1 MVQAPSLGT
10 ASPGLTASTPGA
22 EGEGLSGRKGL
33 ANTVTVW
40 MGGPWG
46 VLVLST
52 KVLEVFSVPLS
63 LLKVPT
69 TIFRNFANVC

>member
-1 MVQAPSLGT
+1 MDQAPSLGT
-10 ASPGLTASTPGA
+10 AAPGLTASTPGA

-46 VLVLST
+46 VLELST
-52 KVLEVFSVPLS
+52 KVLEVFLVVPLS
-63 LLKVPT
+63 LLPT
-69 TIFRNFANVC
+69 TILRNFANVC